1 MGGLNVTIAI
11 LGGVLISSVKQ
22 GCGENGIA
30 PFGLIMVGCF
40 CRIIVMI
47 LAGFVQ
53 KATATMIL
61 SSALRHERRIR
72 YARWLWWARFL
83 MIVTTLQFMAAT
95 YLMIIVGKHLSQS
108 GGFSNCIIEHAS
120 KGDQWEKN
128 ILILF
133 ILATVFVAIV
143 QCFTGSDVLRWR
155 SFYATEDNAWRTHYR
170 EVFDHGIREAL
181 CCMGRIKYLSVLEED
196 EVYSVAKLLGDLVAY
211 RAAGTGHLELL
222 AGLSLLQRYSQYPKL
237 YEGCPEAP
245 EEQIQEA
252 TVFHPFAEAAYTGL
266 LLDIGRNPLL
276 FPCVWLSR
284 QGILTPWTR
293 NRRPVLE
300 GDNWWRGH
308 ATAFLKYVKVSSD
321 ALRRGR
327 VNQGKCKAAYF
338 IVVLHHAKS
347 VVIAVR
353 GTETPEDLITDGLC
367 RECILSAN
375 DLDGLIN
382 NSYIHPDVRQ
392 KVISSTPHYGHSG
405 IVEAARDL
413 FMQIEGDAEDGDISS
428 ESTGFLSSL
437 LGEGCECEGYDVR
450 IVGHSL
456 GGAIAALLGL
466 RLHRRFPKLH
476 VYAYGPLPCMDP
488 IIADAC
494 STFVT
499 SIVYGNEF
507 SARLSVA
514 SILRLRG
521 AALTAL
527 SQSTADSTITT
538 KLARRFLFVSKYEK
552 YVADER
558 IHPSN
563 LNHITVPAEE
573 RNFRNGYRRSANASR
588 AQEREFSIWQD
599 IEDGSPDEITRSNSS
614 EDFINQFSTHENIS
628 SDPVSEFMD
637 SVPSSGNDVGRDIP
651 EMYLPGLVVHIVPQ
665 EMSSRVPLWRRWRSK
680 DKCWS
685 YKAYVATREA
695 FRDIIVSPSMFLDHL
710 PWRCDYAMRKV
721 LEIRSTQRDEG
732 LDLV

>member
-1 MGGLNVTIAI
+1 MNVIIAI
-11 LGGVLISSVKQ
+11 LGFFLISRVKHD
-22 GCGENGIA
+22 CGDNGIA
-30 PFGLIMVGCF
+30 PFGLVMVASGF
-40 CRIIVMI
+40 RIIVMI
-47 LAGFVQ
+47 LAAFVQ

-61 SSALRHERRIR
+61 NSALRHERRIK

-83 MIVTTLQFMAAT
+83 MIVTMLQFMAAT
-95 YLMIIVGKHLSQS
+95 YLMVVVGKHLSQS
-108 GGFSNCIIEHAS
+108 GGFNNCVIEHAS
-120 KGDQWEKN
+120 EGDQWEKN
-128 ILILF
+128 TLIIF
-133 ILATVFVAIV
+133 ILSAVFVAIV

-155 SFYATEDNAWRTHYR
+155 SFYSTEDNAWKTHYR

-181 CCMGRIKYLSVLEED
+181 CCMGRIKYLSALEED

-237 YEGCPEAP
+237 YEGCLEAP

-308 ATAFLKYVKVSSD
+308 ATAFLKYVKVPSD

-338 IVVLHHAKS
+338 VVVLHHAKS

-367 RECILSAN
+367 RECILSEN
-375 DLDGLIN
+375 DLHGLIN
-382 NSYIHPDVRQ
+382 SDNIRPDVRQ

-413 FMQIEGDAEDGDISS
+413 FTQIEGDAENYDISS

-437 LGEGCECEGYDVR
+437 LGEGCECEGYDIRV
-450 IVGHSL
+450 VGHSL
-456 GGAIAALLGL
+456 GGAIAAFLGL
-466 RLHRRFPKLH
+466 RLYGRFPKLH

-488 IIADAC
+488 TIADAC
-494 STFVT
+494 SPFVT

-527 SQSTADSTITT
+527 SQSTSDSTITS

-558 IHPSN
+558 VHPSN
-563 LNHITVPAEE
+563 PNRITIPPEE
-573 RNFRNGYRRSANASR
+573 QNLRNGYRRSRNASR
-588 AQEREFSIWQD
+588 AQVREFSIWQD
-599 IEDGSPDEITRSNSS
+599 MEENSPEEEITRSNST
-614 EDFINQFSTHENIS
+614 EDFMNEIS
-628 SDPVSEFMD
+628 SHEDPVSEFMD
-637 SVPSSGNDVGRDIP
+637 TVPSSSGNDEVSRDLP
-651 EMYLPGLVVHIVPQ
+651 EMYLPGLVIHIVPQ
-665 EMSSRVPLWRRWRSK
+665 ESSSRVSLWRRWRLG
-680 DKCWS
+680 DKRWS
-685 YKAYVATREA
+685 YNAYLATREA

-721 LEIRSTQRDEG
+721 LETRSTQRDEG
-732 LDLV
+732 FDLV